1 MWIQNKLKT
10 NKLSRLSLL
19 LYAVILTLLIDFA
32 PDQHLDTVAFIL
44 HIASHI
50 HSLSLIQNHA
60 LLKSI
65 LTFVPLIHYSMLS
78 LSPQGLI
85 YDAIIF
91 AVVVYICSIQKI
103 LKDIIDR
110 EIYARVS
117 SIPNLSSFKSHR
129 EIIKAFEN
137 LP

>member
-1 MWIQNKLKT
+1 
-10 NKLSRLSLL
+10 
-19 LYAVILTLLIDFA
+19 
-32 PDQHLDTVAFIL
+32 
-44 HIASHI
+44 
-50 HSLSLIQNHA
+50 
-60 LLKSI
+60 
-65 LTFVPLIHYSMLS
+65 MLS